1 MNSDDRF
8 EILNEIDSWEKELKK
23 LENSDEDEAEQI
35 SEIEE
40 RINDLYEALADCE

>member
-23 LENSDEDEAEQI
+23 LKNSDEDEAEQI
-35 SEIEE
+35 REIEE
-40 RINDLYEALADCE
+40 RISDLYEALAD

>member
-23 LENSDEDEAEQI
+23 LKNSDEDEAEQI
-35 SEIEE
+35 REIEE
-40 RINDLYEALADCE
+40 RISDLYEALADWE

>member
-1 MNSDDRF
+1 MNSDDRY

-23 LENSDEDEAEQI
+23 MKNSDEDEAEQI

-40 RINDLYEALADCE
+40 RISDLYAALRDCE